1 MKKVILPIVVVLSIL
16 LMGIYSPKLTK
27 QYRGGQVFSQEFVE
41 GVVTE
46 VISENLMYDPIMKG
60 KYRGNQTLNVEILE
74 GKDKGKKFQVHNSLS
89 ALHNV
94 YATEGLKAIFTIRE
108 SEGKTT
114 AWLYNLKRDRAIY
127 FLGAIFIGAV
137 LILGKMKGL
146 KSLLALVFTGSVI
159 IYILIPLLFKGVDP
173 ISTSIVL
180 SSLITIVSFL
190 LIGGFDRKTYSAI
203 IGTISG
209 ITIAGLIS
217 YSFGHIMNLSGLNLS
232 EGQQLLYITR
242 DFKLKIEGLLFV
254 SILIASLGA
263 VMDVAMSISSSVNEI
278 HQHKPNLSSRELFH
292 SAMSIG
298 KDIVGTMINTLILA
312 FAGGSLPLMMM
323 IWGYGMVYQQFINI
337 PAIAI
342 EIVNALAGSIG
353 IIATV
358 PVTAVVSILLI
369 KKEREETNEN
379 N

>member
-1 MKKVILPIVVVLSIL
+1 MKRIILPIIVVLSII
-16 LMGIYSPKLTK
+16 LMAIYSPKLTK
-27 QYRGGQVFSQEFVE
+27 NLKGGQVFSQEFVK
-41 GVVTE
+41 GIVKE
-46 VISENLMYDPIMKG
+46 VISEDLMHDPIMEG

-74 GKDKGKKFQVHNSLS
+74 GKRKGEIFKVQNSLS

-94 YATEGLKAIFTIRE
+94 YANKGLKAIFTVRE
-108 SEGKTT
+108 TQGKTT
-114 AWLYNLKRDRAIY
+114 VWLYNLKRDGAIY
-127 FLGAIFIGAV
+127 FLAAIFITAV
-137 LILGKMKGL
+137 LVLGKMKGL

-173 ISTSIVL
+173 IYTSVFL
-180 SSLITIVSFL
+180 SSLIIVVSFL

-203 IGTISG
+203 IGTICG

-217 YSFGHIMNLSGLNLS
+217 YGFGHVMSLSGLNLS
-232 EGQQLLYITR
+232 EGQQLLYITK

-278 HQHKPNLSSRELFH
+278 HQHKPNLSSKELFH
-292 SAMSIG
+292 SAMVIG
-298 KDIVGTMINTLILA
+298 RDIVGTMINTLILA

-369 KKEREETNEN
+369 KKEWEETNEN

>member
-1 MKKVILPIVVVLSIL
+1 MKKIL
-16 LMGIYSPKLTK
+16 LPVLVIISIFTMATYSPKLSQGLK
-27 QYRGGQVFSQEFVE
+27 GKARFPQEFVQGE
-41 GVVTE
+41 VVKVVRE
-46 VISENLMYDPIMKG
+46 DLMKDPVVAG
-60 KYRGNQTLNVEILE
+60 KFRGSQTLEVRILE
-74 GKDKGKKFQVHNSLS
+74 GKYKNEEFIVYNSLG

-94 YATEGLKAIFTIRE
+94 YADIGLKAVFTVKE
-108 SEGKTT
+108 EGAKPTV
-114 AWLYNLKRDRAIY
+114 WLYNLKRDRSIY
-127 FLGAIFIGAV
+127 LLGAIFIGAV
-137 LILGKMKGL
+137 VLLGKMKGV
-146 KSLLALVFTGSVI
+146 KSLLALAFTGSVI
-159 IYILIPLLFKGVDP
+159 IYVLLPLLFKGVDP
-173 ISTSIVL
+173 ISTSILL
-180 SSLITIVSFL
+180 SSIIIVISFL
-190 LIGGFDRKTYSAI
+190 LIGGYDRKTYSAI
-203 IGTISG
+203 IGTICG

-217 YSFGHIMNLSGLNLS
+217 FSFGKIMKLSGLNLS

-242 DFKLKIEGLLFV
+242 DFRLQIEGLLFV

-263 VMDVAMSISSSVNEI
+263 VMDVAMSISSAVNEI
-278 HQHKPNLSSRELFH
+278 YQHKNNLTGKELFK
-292 SAMSIG
+292 SAMEIG

-369 KKEREETNEN
+369 KRKGEEY
-379 N
+379 